1 MRSLKTIVR
10 ASFWIAAVLST
21 LAASAAAAQG
31 PDEERIFT
39 FIKGTP
45 AKELDSALPKMRF
58 ERWLLDVVGKGVELR
73 WSINDCGE
81 PSADASADAQRD
93 TPICACVE
101 AQLTEGRAFQILL
114 TIGTQRKGIGG
125 KPKLHSVIVQAGR
138 RMWDLKRLRDLAK
151 ALESNQP

>member
-1 MRSLKTIVR
+1 MHR
-10 ASFWIAAVLST
+10 AAVIAV
-21 LAASAAAAQG
+21 LAAFVATAAAAQE

-81 PSADASADAQRD
+81 QSGDPEVDAKRD
-93 TPICACVE
+93 LPICAGVDAE
-101 AQLTEGRAFQILL
+101 LDKGRAFQVLL
-114 TIGTQRKGIGG
+114 AIGTQKKGIGG
-125 KPKLHSVIVQAGR
+125 KPKLYSIVVQANR
-138 RMWDLKRLRDLAK
+138 RMWDVKRLRDLPK
-151 ALESNQP
+151 ALEPPSEP